1 LIDLPT
7 LDEFLEDENLHRSY
21 VTEPGF
27 SSLYLRKSI
36 RYINS
41 KPYENVLQIANC
53 TAETPGDGAFTALIE
68 KIELK
73 WSGPIFIEQV
83 LSERFAVGLLK
94 LGFVPVNLEDQD
106 FCGFPRHF
114 VKKLPI

>member
-1 LIDLPT
+1 M
-7 LDEFLEDENLHRSY
+7 RMCC
-21 VTEPGF
+21 
-27 SSLYLRKSI
+27 K
-36 RYINS
+36 
-41 KPYENVLQIANC
+41 LQIVPQKHR
-53 TAETPGDGAFTALIE
+53 ETGAFTALIE